1 MKKVDCGNLL
11 SPQQDSKN
19 YHTASCFGFLGICFR
34 ELEKFVPFI
43 YIIYVDLFLV
53 FFYITYCF
61 TCFVFVLCTLN
72 FNIVPVFLFTCS
84 SIYVLVIVSI
94 FIRSYFLIYPNYIYL
109 TPLAGPRSE
118 GRTLGSAY
126 TLLIISL
133 HLHLSCKVVFWVS
146 LPFHPLSLFFPP
158 PC

>member
-1 MKKVDCGNLL
+1 MKKVDCGNL
-11 SPQQDSKN
+11 SPEQDSKN

-43 YIIYVDLFLV
+43 YIICRYVDLFLV
-53 FFYITYCF
+53 FLSITYCF

-84 SIYVLVIVSI
+84 SIYVIVSI

-126 TLLIISL
+126 SLLIISL

>member
-1 MKKVDCGNLL
+1 MDCGNLL

-19 YHTASCFGFLGICFR
+19 YDTASCFGFLGICFR

-43 YIIYVDLFLV
+43 YIICRSIFS
-53 FFYITYCF
+53 
-61 TCFVFVLCTLN
+61 VFVYYILFYVFRVCTLYTFN

-84 SIYVLVIVSI
+84 SIYVIDSI

>member
-1 MKKVDCGNLL
+1 MITEEIEKSGLWESVTSARFEKLPYCLLLRVSGNLF
-11 SPQQDSKN
+11 QRVRE
-19 YHTASCFGFLGICFR
+19 ICTF
-34 ELEKFVPFI
+34 
-43 YIIYVDLFLV
+43 YILYVDLFLV

-84 SIYVLVIVSI
+84 SIYVII
-94 FIRSYFLIYPNYIYL
+94 FFRSYFLIYPNYIYL
-109 TPLAGPRSE
+109 TPLAGPHSE

-158 PC
+158 LC